1 VAALAPPS
9 SFRTPPTSPILS
21 SGASTST
28 TVVTLPASGSE
39 PGSPPPPTATYT
51 HAIADPTRI
60 VIPSAE
66 VDTDLMAVGLQDDGD
81 VELPPYGHAAW
92 YKLGP
97 APGAIGPAVIL
108 GHYDSSRGRDVFYRL
123 KDLQPGDAIFVY
135 GTEEDVALFLVD
147 SIELVPKTQFPSAR
161 VWSDTKEPVIRL
173 VTCGGE
179 YDRASGHYLANL
191 IVYGHLA
198 K

>member
-1 VAALAPPS
+1 MDPGSSPPS
-9 SFRTPPTSPILS
+9 
-21 SGASTST
+21 
-28 TVVTLPASGSE
+28 
-39 PGSPPPPTATYT
+39 TATYT
-51 HAIADPTRI
+51 HTIADPTRI
-60 VIPSAE
+60 VIPNAE

-108 GHYDSSRGRDVFYRL
+108 GHYDSTRGQDIFYHL
-123 KDLQPGDAIFVY
+123 KDLQPGDAIFVH

-147 SIELVPKTQFPSAR
+147 SVELVPKTQFPTER
-161 VWSDTKEPVIRL
+161 VWSDAEEPVIRL